1 MKPSQILTKLCK
13 EGKVLYYN
21 IDELIDNAHANI
33 DLDQILTKLCDK
45 GKVLL
50 R

>member
-21 IDELIDNAHANI
+21 IDDNIDEFIDNVHANI
-33 DLDQILTKLCDK
+33 D
-45 GKVLL
+45 
-50 R
+50 

>member
-21 IDELIDNAHANI
+21 IDDNFDDNIDEFIDNVHANI
-33 DLDQILTKLCDK
+33 D
-45 GKVLL
+45 
-50 R
+50 